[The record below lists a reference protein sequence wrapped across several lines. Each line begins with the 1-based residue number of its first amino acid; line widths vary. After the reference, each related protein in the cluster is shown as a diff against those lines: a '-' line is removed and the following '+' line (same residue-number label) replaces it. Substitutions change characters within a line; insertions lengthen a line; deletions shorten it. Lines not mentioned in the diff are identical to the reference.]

1 MLTSR
6 TSSIATGSS
15 MSCVMECFCLAQ
27 QIWMALFYYPSTNLL
42 SQSTGRE
49 KLSTS
54 SCHFWRPGHQH
65 SWRSLMTV
73 RLLLLCVLL
82 VVIYEAFGVISE
94 QFQQVL
100 SSLFSLLY
108 IILSRKTVNLKLA
121 LKRSQMPQKDK
132 QYTEEKWGS
141 RFLNKINNQ

>member
-1 MLTSR
+1 
-6 TSSIATGSS
+6 
-15 MSCVMECFCLAQ
+15 
-27 QIWMALFYYPSTNLL
+27 
-42 SQSTGRE
+42 
-49 KLSTS
+49 
-54 SCHFWRPGHQH
+54 
-65 SWRSLMTV
+65 MTV

-82 VVIYEAFGVISE
+82 ITCSYVAFGAISE
-94 QFQQVL
+94 QFQQVF

-132 QYTEEKWGS
+132 QYTEEKRGS

>member
-1 MLTSR
+1 
-6 TSSIATGSS
+6 
-15 MSCVMECFCLAQ
+15 
-27 QIWMALFYYPSTNLL
+27 
-42 SQSTGRE
+42 
-49 KLSTS
+49 
-54 SCHFWRPGHQH
+54 
-65 SWRSLMTV
+65 MTV

-94 QFQQVL
+94 QFQQVW

-132 QYTEEKWGS
+132 QYTEEKQGS

>member
-1 MLTSR
+1 
-6 TSSIATGSS
+6 
-15 MSCVMECFCLAQ
+15 
-27 QIWMALFYYPSTNLL
+27 
-42 SQSTGRE
+42 
-49 KLSTS
+49 
-54 SCHFWRPGHQH
+54 
-65 SWRSLMTV
+65 MTV

-82 VVIYEAFGVISE
+82 VVIYVAFGAISE

-132 QYTEEKWGS
+132 QYTEEK
-141 RFLNKINNQ
+141 